1 MELWVPNILGG
12 CDRCAK
18 AQVAATGVLS
28 EAERSHPTSEVR
40 GRSWEDPVPEGQ
52 GPRGVTPCRRS
63 GAAAEIIRLRR
74 HRNSQDELPH
84 V

>member
-40 GRSWEDPVPEGQ
+40 GRSWEDPMPEGRW
-52 GPRGVTPCRRS
+52 PRGVTPHLRS
-63 GAAAEIIRLRR
+63 GAAAKSARL
-74 HRNSQDELPH
+74 
-84 V
+84 